1 MRHSG
6 IGKEAPHASV
16 QVLTVAH
23 QDGNEEVLRTLIQGG
38 VLNRRFDGVADM
50 GGYTAEGSGVSDDL
64 NRIPFD
70 TCLVIISLAVHPLC
84 ISLAEEVFRVV
95 YLAEPHRK
103 DYVVVDLRLEGLAM
117 QDDGEIGGLILHPGA
132 VNQLTHLDHSL
143 ISRRGLRDVAN
154 YAYCRHISLR
164 LVGKVGLTEG
174 ITEDSDGGK
183 E

>member
-1 MRHSG
+1 M
-6 IGKEAPHASV
+6 E
-16 QVLTVAH
+16 
-23 QDGNEEVLRTLIQGG
+23 DGVGQIALPPRRVGREPAAVGCGG
-38 VLNRRFDGVADM
+38 VVA
-50 GGYTAEGSGVSDDL
+50 
-64 NRIPFD
+64 
-70 TCLVIISLAVHPLC
+70 AV
-84 ISLAEEVFRVV
+84 ERVAV
-95 YLAEPHRK
+95 GR
-103 DYVVVDLRLEGLAM
+103 DDLRLEGLVM
-117 QDDGEIGGLILHPGA
+117 QDDGEVGGLILHSGA